1 MKRLLLIASFIIS
14 STIVAQAQTTR
25 PTTTEQPGVQLRF
38 YPNPAT
44 SVVTFD
50 FVKGYEKGYS
60 LQVFNF
66 LGRRVHKS
74 DNVQQKTSI
83 TLSDFSRGIYIYQ
96 LVDRK
101 GNVVESGK
109 FQVSR

>member
-1 MKRLLLIASFIIS
+1 MN
-14 STIVAQAQTTR
+14 
-25 PTTTEQPGVQLRF
+25 EQPAVQLRF

-50 FVKGYEKGYS
+50 FLKGYDKGFS

-66 LGRRVHKS
+66 LGRRVHEAK
-74 DNVQQKTSI
+74 NIPQKTSI
-83 TLSDFSRGIYIYQ
+83 TLNGYSRGIYIYQ
-96 LVDRK
+96 LLDRNGK
-101 GNVVESGK
+101 IIESGK